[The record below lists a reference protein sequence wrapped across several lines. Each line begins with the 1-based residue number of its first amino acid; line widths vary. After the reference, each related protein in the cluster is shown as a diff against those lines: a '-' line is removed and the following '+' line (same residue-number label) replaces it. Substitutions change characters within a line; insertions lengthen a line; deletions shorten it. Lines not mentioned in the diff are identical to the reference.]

1 MKQWT
6 PTAVALCR
14 RSEMRVV
21 TDPTHGDDM
30 VEVDTVEALVQAVG
44 YLKSQTEGQ
53 VYFRG
58 QTRHHAP
65 GCPLPQASR
74 PTSLTTREHIYETI
88 GLGASYSSLDPS
100 DEVLLSEERPR
111 GKHHLLTGDLPLYVV
126 EPILQHYGLVTRW
139 LDVTDSLPHALLFGL
154 MTYEPVAFATQPPDP
169 HDPRTLG
176 HQASPFLTNEKV
188 TRVDPDGHSYLYA
201 LSPGAFQRFSMS
213 DRNDPLRGLSEHTS
227 GHVIDMRVAAP
238 SMFLRPH
245 AQHGLLIKPKP
256 ETLDGDSLR
265 PRCELLTAI
274 FRIKR
279 SLLLAWVGDGQLFD
293 IPRTYPPVR
302 RPAPGATGRS
312 SEVDRGLFQVERA
325 LARAHFDMANP
336 GLVTGRLRPRNDD
349 LAEAVLR
356 YGRLVNYVT

>member
-21 TDPTHGDDM
+21 TDPTHGDDL

-53 VYFRG
+53 VHFRG
-58 QTRHHAP
+58 QTRHHGP

-74 PTSLTTREHIYETI
+74 PPLLTTRERIYETI
-88 GLGASYSSLDPS
+88 ALGARYSSLNPS
-100 DEVLLSEERPR
+100 DEVLLSAERPG
-111 GKHHLLTGDLPLYVV
+111 GKHHLLAGDLPLYVV
-126 EPILQHYGLVTRW
+126 EPMLQHYGLVTRW

-154 MTYEPVAFATQPPDP
+154 LTYEKLPFATKPQDP
-169 HDPRTLG
+169 QDPRTLG

-201 LSPGAFQRFSMS
+201 LSPGSFRRFSIS
-213 DRNDPLRGLSEHTS
+213 DRDDALRGLSEHTQ

-256 ETLDGDSLR
+256 ETLNADPMR
-265 PRCELLTAI
+265 PRCSLLTVV

-293 IPRTYPPVR
+293 IQRTYPPVR
-302 RPAPGATGRS
+302 RPDPSAAGTS
-312 SEVDRGLFQVERA
+312 TDVDRGLFQVEKA
-325 LARAHFDMANP
+325 LARAHYDMANP
-336 GLVTGRLRPRNDD
+336 GLVSGRLRPQSDD
-349 LAEAVLR
+349 LAESVRR